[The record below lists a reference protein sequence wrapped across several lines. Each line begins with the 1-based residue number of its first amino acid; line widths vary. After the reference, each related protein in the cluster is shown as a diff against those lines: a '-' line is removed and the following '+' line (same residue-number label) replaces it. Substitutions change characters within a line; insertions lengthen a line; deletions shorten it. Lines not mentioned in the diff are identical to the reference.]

1 MKTIS
6 SENLERQKEE
16 ISAPAVIGLYLSS
29 AVASLFY
36 EEIHEL

>member
-29 AVASLFY
+29 ALLY
-36 EEIHEL
+36 EEIHEH